1 MWHQLRHTYASVLAA
16 GGIKRYEV
24 ERLMG
29 HRNQGTTGLYTHL
42 FRETYSGVE
51 AVLGDA
57 YGGWSAGGRTHDTSA
72 ADAARIAASRTTSV
86 RAASDTA

>member
-24 ERLMG
+24 EQLMG
-29 HRNQGTTGLYTHL
+29 HRSQGTTGLYTHP
-42 FRETYSGVE
+42 FRESYSGVE

-57 YGGWSAGGRTHDTSA
+57 DGGWVSGREDTRRVGGQRSADRGIPD
-72 ADAARIAASRTTSV
+72 DV
-86 RAASDTA
+86 RAHRF